1 MWPVSS
7 SFYRTALFTLLIA
20 GCSAHAVRL
29 SFGNK
34 KYEAPI
40 YITNNPSL
48 EEGDPDVGRRTFIV
62 IGCIDCHR
70 VAEDPHLPRGPRA
83 AAGPLLANLK
93 RYSSKEL
100 LQILRD
106 SKTGGKDEELYGRKM
121 KDYTQRMSARQQVDV
136 IAYLRNPARPAE

>member
-1 MWPVSS
+1 MLPVFWSS
-7 SFYRTALFTLLIA
+7 CRAVAITLLLTA
-20 GCSAHAVRL
+20 CSSHAVRI

-34 KYEAPI
+34 DVGTPI

-48 EEGDPDVGRRTFIV
+48 NEGDAEIGRRTFIV

-70 VAEDPHLPRGPRA
+70 VAEDPALPRGPRA
-83 AAGPLLANLK
+83 AAGPLLSNLK

-106 SKTGGKDEELYGRKM
+106 SKTGGRDEELYGRKM
-121 KDYTQRMSARQQVDV
+121 KDYTQRMSAQQQVDV
-136 IAYLRNPARPAE
+136 IAYLRNPARPSE